1 MQYHDTLQIYLHSK
15 KDLAETYCV
24 WHLHGVN
31 VPLEVIVVGLH
42 ADDVIYDLIHLQKKS
57 QTNKRKRRRRGLVA
71 SHTTSLH
78 TELHHKDQ
86 Q

>member
-1 MQYHDTLQIYLHSK
+1 MIPFKYTCSQKK

-42 ADDVIYDLIHLQKKS
+42 ADDVIYDLIHLQKKKPNK
-57 QTNKRKRRRRGLVA
+57 QTKTPEKSVSCIA
-71 SHTTSLH
+71 HDEFTH
-78 TELHHKDQ
+78 
-86 Q
+86 